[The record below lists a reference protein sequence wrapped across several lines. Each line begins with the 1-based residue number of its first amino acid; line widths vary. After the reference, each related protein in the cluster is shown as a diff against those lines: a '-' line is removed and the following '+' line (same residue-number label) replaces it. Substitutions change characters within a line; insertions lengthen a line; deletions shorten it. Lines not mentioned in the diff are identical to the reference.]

1 MSRYI
6 HQLMNFKNQGLKW
19 SFYLGYMICLTLIL
33 VVEGEQFYSP
43 WWFSFN
49 NSNGKSCNPGILQR
63 SIWQH
68 FIRDVRAKFGIPNS
82 PQSPDIRQNSD
93 GGISEFRIS
102 RQSLIKGNCH
112 NSRASDDIDMK
123 LGTVTKIDK
132 RNKTTL
138 KKLTMTSFWKTVTSL
153 PYFQFTANLE
163 QSGGRIT
170 DAQFVKGVCSLIVT
184 FYPTK
189 TANRTKKS
197 LIQLSH
203 YCFEYSYYF
212 GQNILIFLQT
222 Q

>member
-33 VVEGEQFYSP
+33 VVDGEQFYSP

-49 NSNGKSCNPGILQR
+49 NSKGKAVILAFC
-63 SIWQH
+63 S
-68 FIRDVRAKFGIPNS
+68 AAFGKILFGTFAPNLVFLTRPS
-82 PQSPDIRQNSD
+82 LQIL
-93 GGISEFRIS
+93 GISEFRIS

-138 KKLTMTSFWKTVTSL
+138 KKLTMTSFRKTVTSL

-170 DAQFVKGVCSLIVT
+170 DA
-184 FYPTK
+184 
-189 TANRTKKS
+189 
-197 LIQLSH
+197 
-203 YCFEYSYYF
+203 
-212 GQNILIFLQT
+212 
-222 Q
+222 